1 MIVTKSWLNE
11 WIDLNGITTEDL
23 AKTFNAIGLEVDR
36 VHSYEVPKKVVFGK
50 VLECERHPDADKLN
64 VCRVDVGTSTRQI
77 VCGAANVRAGLTVA
91 VATIGAEMP
100 GGLKI
105 KPVKLRGV
113 DSEGMICSSTEVG
126 LPKMND
132 GIMELD
138 ESLGAITLGEELCE
152 NPYFSD
158 DLIEIEL
165 TANRGDCLSI
175 YGIARDLSAAYDR
188 PLKEL
193 VYDDDA
199 ERRVGIG
206 RILQLSHTDALNV
219 NLRYRAVDLKALE
232 NPFLLNLRLAQVE
245 EERPNAVESLLYYA
259 TYSSGVIL
267 RAYDFNFFTEKDEPK
282 AKVALKQD
290 ENGYAAIY
298 HNEKASTVGIVQE
311 DASRVN
317 DETST
322 VLIEASYIPPDVI
335 SKKMA
340 ETKIESGP
348 LFYRTSR
355 GSEPRL
361 DLGLKYC
368 LSLFEANSES
378 SVYGGSIELCDSYEE
393 QVVSIS
399 VDEIN
404 AFIGQTIDK
413 TKITQLLKN
422 LGFDIGKSQGE
433 SFIVAV
439 PRFRHD
445 ITNKQDIVEE
455 IVRMVGIDNIQSKPF
470 VFAEADRIGGDDY
483 INYKKRRTYRHR
495 AAQSGFYETVHF
507 VFNERERLEK
517 HGFTCIDRSKE
528 LLNPIV
534 NTMDT
539 LRPTLLLGLVDAAA
553 QNVKVGAKQVCLFE
567 IGSVFDSVRSESV
580 KMGMIFSGDA
590 DRERLGNSGKPQA
603 VDFDRFTQKIA
614 DVIGDF
620 ELREHTA
627 AHALANPYQS
637 AEIVIE
643 GKAVG
648 ALFKLHPTIQDAYD
662 LDATYLCELD
672 FDALPYGLAEAKAFS
687 KYQASFR
694 DLSVVM
700 PESMAF
706 EQIKQVIEKS
716 KSDEVVRYYPVDRY
730 RDENLGENV
739 SLTLRFVLQSAEK
752 TLEEEDI
759 TSAMSGMLGALESEL
774 GLSLR

>member
-11 WIDLNGITTEDL
+11 WIDLNGITVDEL

-36 VHSYEVPKKVVFGK
+36 VHHYTVPKKIVFGK
-50 VLECERHPDADKLN
+50 VLECQRHPDADKLN
-64 VCRVDVGTSTRQI
+64 VCRVDLGTSTRQI
-77 VCGAANVRAGLTVA
+77 VCGAANVRQGLLVA

-113 DSEGMICSSTEVG
+113 ESEGMICSSTEIG

-138 ESLGAITLGEELCE
+138 ESIGEVTLGEELCD
-152 NPYFSD
+152 NPYFND
-158 DLIEIEL
+158 ALIEIEL

-193 VYDDDA
+193 IYDD
-199 ERRVGIG
+199 EGNHRVGIG
-206 RILQLSHTDALNV
+206 RILQLSHAEALNV
-219 NLRYRAVDLKALE
+219 NLRYHAVDLDALRH
-232 NPFLLNLRLAQVE
+232 PFLLNLRLAQVE
-245 EERPNAVESLLYYA
+245 EDCPNDVEAFLFYA

-267 RAYDFNFFTEKDEPK
+267 RAYDFSFFAQNDTPK
-282 AKVALKQD
+282 AKVTLKKD
-290 ENGYAAIY
+290 ENGYAAIFS
-298 HNEKASTVGIVQE
+298 EERASTVGIVQE
-311 DASRVN
+311 DASRVSE
-317 DETST
+317 ETKT

-340 ETKIESGP
+340 ESKVESGP

-361 DLGLKYC
+361 DLGLQYC
-368 LSLFEANSES
+368 LSLFEMHSES
-378 SVYGGSIELCDSYEE
+378 AIYGGSIEVCDSYEE

-399 VDEIN
+399 VEEIN

-445 ITNKQDIVEE
+445 IVNKQDIVEE

-470 VFAEADRIGGDDY
+470 VFAEADRMNGDDY
-483 INYKKRRTYRHR
+483 HTYKKRRLYRHR

-507 VFNERERLEK
+507 VFNERERLEEQ
-517 HGFTCIDRSKE
+517 GFTCVEHSKE
-528 LLNPIV
+528 LLNPIAG
-534 NTMDT
+534 TFDT

-567 IGSVFDSVRSESV
+567 VGSVFDAQRTESV
-580 KMGMIFSGDA
+580 KMAMIFSGA
-590 DRERLGNSGKPQA
+590 VERERLANGGKPQA
-603 VDFDRFTQKIA
+603 VDFDHFTQKIA

-620 ELREHTA
+620 ELRKHTA
-627 AHALANPYQS
+627 THALAHLYQS
-637 AEIVIE
+637 AEIIIE
-643 GKAVG
+643 GKVVG
-648 ALFKLHPTIQDAYD
+648 ELFKLHPTVQESYD

-672 FDALPYGLAEAKAFS
+672 FDALPYALTEAKPFS

-700 PESMAF
+700 PSSMAF
-706 EQIKQVIEKS
+706 EQIKEVIESS
-716 KSDEVVRYYPVDRY
+716 KSDEVIRYYPVDRY
-730 RDENLGENV
+730 HDENLGENV
-739 SLTLRFVLQSAEK
+739 SLTLRFVLQSSEK